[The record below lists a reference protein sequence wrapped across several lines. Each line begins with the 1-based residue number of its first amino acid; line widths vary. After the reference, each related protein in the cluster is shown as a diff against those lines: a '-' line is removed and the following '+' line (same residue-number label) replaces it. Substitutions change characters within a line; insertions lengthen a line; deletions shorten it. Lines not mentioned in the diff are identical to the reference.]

1 MAKSILASIAKAALT
16 GLANKNNAA
25 AKTAKPGQT
34 AAKPAPASSMLS
46 SVLTA
51 VSSKNFETIQF
62 GAYQWRV
69 LERKGDTALVI
80 TEQLL
85 AQRFWHEK
93 MDDVK
98 WEACSLRAYLNGEF
112 YNSFSPDDKARI
124 VEVTNE
130 NPNTKGVGFEIT
142 NGNPTK
148 DKIFLLSLDEVLR
161 YFGDSTGNYKEWRK
175 TFDAVHLKKIPVP
188 RNFNATGDF
197 SDSNDKNRVAIR
209 PASVALDAKGK
220 AKGDIPYAWWTRSRG
235 RCKTDLCAACV
246 FASGKI
252 YDSGS
257 TLRQPIAGS
266 CVRPA
271 LWLKM

>member
-16 GLANKNNAA
+16 SMTNKNNATA
-25 AKTAKPGQT
+25 KTTKTAKTASPT
-34 AAKPAPASSMLS
+34 AAKPAAASSPLS
-46 SVLTA
+46 SV
-51 VSSKNFETIQF
+51 KTIQF
-62 GAYQWRV
+62 GPYQWRV

-80 TEQLL
+80 TEQIV
-85 AQRFWHEK
+85 AQRHWHDK
-93 MDDVK
+93 MEDVK
-98 WEACSLRAYLNGEF
+98 WETCSLRAYLNGEF

-130 NPNTKGVGFEIT
+130 NPITQGVGFEIT

-161 YFGDSTGNYKEWRK
+161 YFGDSTGNYQKWRK
-175 TFDAVHLKKIPVP
+175 TYDAVHLKKIPVP
-188 RNFNATGDF
+188 PNFNPNGDF
-197 SDSNDKNRVAIR
+197 SDSNDKNRIAIR
-209 PASVALDAKGK
+209 PVSVAADAKGK

-235 RCKTDLCAACV
+235 RCKTDFCAACV
-246 FASGKI
+246 YASGKI
-252 YDSGS
+252 YDSGY
-257 TLRQPIAGS
+257 TVKLPVNGS